1 MNFSELKARRGGV
14 SILVMMLFLGTAILY
29 VGSVNGL
36 TSSAQAAAQGFQV
49 ISAHWG
55 NSTVS
60 AEGGPG
66 EQDVPLTITL
76 QYLYPY
82 SALYAQ
88 LDILLPSGF
97 TTASSPLTV
106 QSGNNDTI
114 YYPNS
119 LQKGQV
125 FQVETF
131 LNLADN
137 VSLGTYTFPTAILW
151 NAVLSNSTAQPEV
164 SLEQNTNIAVS
175 VRGNT
180 VLSYSTSQSALTP
193 GQVNNVTLT
202 LDNSGSGNASAIKT
216 TLSSSN
222 SQQISVLNQFPSVA
236 NLASQQSTSSS
247 IELFV
252 SSSAAG
258 SSTSL
263 TIMTTYL
270 DAYGN
275 LQSTTQT
282 LGMFVSTTALT
293 SQLVIKSNTNS
304 LTPGQVNNITLVAIN
319 EGSFVLSSI
328 ATQVSS
334 SSQSVSVLTQPDVI
348 HSLSPGSSTDLG
360 IGLFVSATASNTPV
374 TLSVTST
381 FTVLGPNETGTTSQN
396 VGLYVSSMS
405 GSAGNSSLSV
415 SIIKNDLLTGVPSQA
430 SFNVTNTGSSA
441 IYDPTFALTVS
452 SPLVTLSN
460 SSYSLNGGEILAGG
474 SVVYEAMISS
484 SPSATI
490 GVYEGSL
497 TVTYSNQY
505 GISNSQTVQVG
516 FILTGTI
523 DLIIQDETVT
533 QSSGN
538 LTVSGSLLN
547 EGTASAYYASVVG
560 FTNST
565 SSHPSGP
572 LTYIGEIDPNTPVP
586 FSTTIP
592 YTLRAE
598 RENLNVVLNL
608 TYKDSFG
615 TSLLSTF
622 NTTATVVASSATT
635 TTSVPTTSSADYELV
650 QIALYASIVVV
661 IIAAIIGVTV
671 VRRKRRQMRIESGQ
685 EQEESKVV

>member
-1 MNFSELKARRGGV
+1 MRSKQGV
-14 SILVMMLFLGTAILY
+14 SMLVVLLFFGSAVLYMGSPNGITA
-29 VGSVNGL
+29 
-36 TSSAQAAAQGFQV
+36 SAQTPAQGFQV
-49 ISAHWG
+49 ISARWG

-66 EQDVPLTITL
+66 QQDVPLTITL
-76 QYLYPY
+76 QYLYPF

-88 LDILLPSGF
+88 LDILLPAGF
-97 TTASSPLTV
+97 TTTSSPLTV

-125 FQVETF
+125 FQVQTF

-137 VSLGTYTFPTAILW
+137 VSLGSYTLPTEILW

-164 SLEQNTNIAVS
+164 SFEQNTNIGVS
-175 VRGNT
+175 VQGNT

-193 GQVNNVTLT
+193 GQVNNITLT
-202 LDNSGSGNASAIKT
+202 LKNSGSGSASDIET
-216 TLSSSN
+216 TISSSN
-222 SQQISVLNQFPSVA
+222 PQQISILNQFPSTA
-236 NLASQQSTSSS
+236 NLASGESTASS

-252 SSSAAG
+252 SSAAAG
-258 SSTSL
+258 SSISL
-263 TIMTTYL
+263 TVATTYL

-275 LQSTTQT
+275 SQSTTQT
-282 LGMFVSTTALT
+282 LGMFVSTTTST
-293 SQLVIKSNTNS
+293 SQLVIKSSATS

-319 EGSFVLSSI
+319 EGSFVLSGI

-348 HSLSPGSSTDLG
+348 QSLSPGSSTELG
-360 IGLFVSATASNTPV
+360 IDLFVSATSSNTPV

-381 FTVLGPNETGTTSQN
+381 YTVVGPNETGSISQN
-396 VGLYVSSMS
+396 VGLYVSSQA

-430 SFNVTNTGSSA
+430 SFKVVNTGSST

-452 SPLVTLSN
+452 SPLVTLTN
-460 SSYSLNGGEILAGG
+460 SSFSLNGGEIPAGG
-474 SVVYEAMISS
+474 SVVYEATISS

-497 TVTYSNQY
+497 TVDYSNQY

-516 FILTGTI
+516 FVLTGTI
-523 DLIIQDETVT
+523 ELIIQDETVT

-547 EGTASAYYASVVG
+547 EGTASAYYASVTG

-565 SSHPSGP
+565 SGNPSGP
-572 LTYIGEIDPNTPVP
+572 VTYIGEIDPNTPVP
-586 FSTTIP
+586 FSTTVP

-615 TSLLSTF
+615 TNLVSTF
-622 NTTATVVASSATT
+622 NTTTTVVASSGTT
-635 TTSVPTTSSADYELV
+635 TTTAPTTSSADYEVV
-650 QIALYASIVVV
+650 QIALYVSIVVV
-661 IIAAIIGVTV
+661 IVAAIIGVTV
-671 VRRKRRQMRIESGQ
+671 VRRKRRQMRVESGQ
-685 EQEESKVV
+685 EQEEAKVV